1 MTGRRRFSRAAVR
14 SCSAANWSG
23 RRRCACA
30 SDASRFGWA
39 GRLPSSGIRE
49 GLRIAT
55 PKALGMTARWARSLS
70 SSDCTARWL
79 WPAKSAE
86 RWDSR
91 TGTGMSHRQA
101 ERRGH
106 WVEASR
112 DGAWRGSPS
121 PRSWRSFCHWAAAL
135 EMTRWLSSAC
145 KWASR
150 MFLSWLTKGVMTGH
164 YTTTCRGVPGRQRQS
179 GQERTDPTQLRSY
192 RNCGVGS
199 PLAINFRSEGPRLW
213 SKINVEGL
221 SGPVFRRHHWSHAFL
236 SECCT
241 HLCRNRLHQTHTC
254 WQDSPIWARSHASR
268 RLCMARL
275 VSSWL
280 CSQT

>member
-49 GLRIAT
+49 ALRIAT

-112 DGAWRGSPS
+112 DGAWRSSPS

-150 MFLSWLTKGVMTGH
+150 MFLNWLTKGVMTGH
-164 YTTTCRGVPGRQRQS
+164 DMTTCRGVPGRQRQS

-192 RNCGVGS
+192 RNC
-199 PLAINFRSEGPRLW
+199 ATFRS
-213 SKINVEGL
+213 
-221 SGPVFRRHHWSHAFL
+221 SGWTLICSVQPPPTRRRHRKSATERSTEML
-236 SECCT
+236 SCGR
-241 HLCRNRLHQTHTC
+241 CRTGGDRLREQAAVKMHVK
-254 WQDSPIWARSHASR
+254 R
-268 RLCMARL
+268 RR
-275 VSSWL
+275 VD
-280 CSQT
+280 